1 VTPAALTHPP
11 MNSPLLIRVLILTLG
26 IAAVSFCTGCATI
39 VKGTT
44 QEIPVS
50 SEPTGARVSVDGSAA
65 GTTPTTVTL
74 SRKANHMVTIEKE
87 GYQSESVAITKSMG
101 GAVAG
106 NIIAGGLVGWG
117 VDAVSGA
124 QYNLNPTT
132 VNVRLQPVAAARS
145 GDNGNG
151 GNATRSFVE
160 ELNKLD
166 GLLEQG
172 KVSPEEHRRLR
183 TALIEKY
190 QK

>member
-1 VTPAALTHPP
+1 
-11 MNSPLLIRVLILTLG
+11 MYSPLLTRVLILALG

-87 GYQSESVAITKSMG
+87 GYQSESVAITKSMSA
-101 GAVAG
+101 AVAG

-132 VNVRLQPVAAARS
+132 VNVRLQPVAEARS
-145 GDNGNG
+145 GGNGNGNG

>member
-1 VTPAALTHPP
+1 MKPTQ
-11 MNSPLLIRVLILTLG
+11 LIRIIAVSVAIL
-26 IAAVSFCTGCATI
+26 AVSFLTGCATI

-44 QEIPVS
+44 QEIPVA
-50 SEPTGARVSVDGSAA
+50 SEPTGARVSVDGTSA

-74 SRKANHMVTIEKE
+74 SRKSNHMVTIEKD

-101 GAVAG
+101 AAVAG

-132 VNVRLQPVAAARS
+132 VNVRLQPLAESRS
-145 GDNGNG
+145 GGGNGNG
-151 GNATRSFVE
+151 GGGGSTRSFID

-166 GLLEQG
+166 ALVEQK
-172 KVSPEEHRRLR
+172 KVSPEEYQKLR
-183 TALIEKY
+183 TSLIEKY
-190 QK
+190 QRTGLRD

>member
-1 VTPAALTHPP
+1 
-11 MNSPLLIRVLILTLG
+11 MNLPTAVR
-26 IAAVSFCTGCATI
+26 IAAVLFSATLAQLNMGCATI

-44 QEIPVS
+44 QAIPVS
-50 SEPTGARVSVDGSAA
+50 SEPTGARVSVDGSAY

-87 GYQSESVAITKSMG
+87 GFQSESVAVTKSMSA
-101 GAVAG
+101 AVAG

-124 QYNLNPTT
+124 QYNLNPSTI
-132 VNVRLQPVAAARS
+132 NVRLQPTSESRGVSNGDS
-145 GDNGNG
+145 GA
-151 GNATRSFVE
+151 ATRNFVE

-166 GLLEQG
+166 GLLEQ
-172 KVSPEEHRRLR
+172 KLLTPEEYQKLR
-183 TALIEKY
+183 TALIERY

>member
-1 VTPAALTHPP
+1 
-11 MNSPLLIRVLILTLG
+11 MNTTTRVLVAILGL
-26 IAAVSFCTGCATI
+26 AVCSFGTGCATI

-50 SEPTGARVSVDGSAA
+50 SDPTGARINVDGAPA
-65 GTTPTTVTL
+65 GTTPATVTL
-74 SRKANHMVTIEKE
+74 SRKTNHMVTIEKE
-87 GYQSESVAITKSMG
+87 GFRPESVAITKSMG

-124 QYNLNPTT
+124 QYNLNPKT
-132 VNVRLQPVAAARS
+132 VSVRLQPITTGEAPAVAAT
-145 GDNGNG
+145 NG
-151 GNATRSFVE
+151 TKEFID

-166 GLLEQG
+166 GLLEQK
-172 KVSPEEHRRLR
+172 KVTPEEHQKMK

-190 QK
+190 HK

>member
-1 VTPAALTHPP
+1 MTTP
-11 MNSPLLIRVLILTLG
+11 PLLRCLIVLLAG
-26 IAAVSFCTGCATI
+26 AANSLCTGCATI

-44 QEIPVS
+44 QEVPVS

-87 GYQSESVAITKSMG
+87 GYQSESVAITKSMSA
-101 GAVAG
+101 AVAG

-132 VNVRLQPVAAARS
+132 VNVRLQPVAESRS
-145 GDNGNG
+145 GGNGNG
-151 GNATRSFVE
+151 GNATRTFVE

-172 KVSPEEHRRLR
+172 KLSADEHRRLR
-183 TALIEKY
+183 TALIDKY